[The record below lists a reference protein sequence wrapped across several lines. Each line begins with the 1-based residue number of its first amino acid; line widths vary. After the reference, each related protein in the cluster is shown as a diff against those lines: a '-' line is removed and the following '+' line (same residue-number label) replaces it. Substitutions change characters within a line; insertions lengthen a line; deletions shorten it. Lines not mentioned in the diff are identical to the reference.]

1 VRHHQQPTTIAILDA
16 NMVVGEAL
24 ALLLKGEGYDTR
36 LIERDRASLANGL
49 LDGVD
54 VLLLAPDLSIRG
66 RNALLSI
73 VRGNPKTQTMPVLT
87 LTPAIGEVL
96 DDESSVPVAW
106 PSPIEELVRQIEV
119 ALATA
124 TSEEGSGPL

>member
-1 VRHHQQPTTIAILDA
+1 VPYPRNSTTTIAILGSHTAVDQ
-16 NMVVGEAL
+16 AL
-24 ALLLKGEGYDTR
+24 TLLLKGAGYDTR

-54 VLLLAPDLSIRG
+54 VLLLAPGLSIRG

-73 VRGNPKTQTMPVLT
+73 VRGNPKTQTMPVLK
-87 LTPAIGEVL
+87 LSSAIGEVL

-106 PSPIEELVRQIEV
+106 PSPIEELVQHIETV
-119 ALATA
+119 LAPA
-124 TSEEGSGPL
+124 RSEEG